1 MNRNNE
7 GNRLKDAISYA
18 KKDRRGGKNKNTP
31 PLKFG
36 GIFGGMQEKWK
47 VK

>member
-18 KKDRRGGKNKNTP
+18 KKIEGEEKIKTP
-31 PLKFG
+31 HR
-36 GIFGGMQEKWK
+36 
-47 VK
+47 